1 MKCAFVQPSKSFP
14 LFVLHQVLHQPLT
27 RPNVSFSLLFHAST
41 ASMFVGRANP
51 VARWNVANRNVVVLP
66 VVLAAGHA
74 APVATV
80 APVAANAKLALAV
93 APLVAA
99 VSVVLANRFA
109 KWLFR
114 PATAASF

>member
-1 MKCAFVQPSKSFP
+1 
-14 LFVLHQVLHQPLT
+14 
-27 RPNVSFSLLFHAST
+27 
-41 ASMFVGRANP
+41 MFVGRANP

-66 VVLAAGHA
+66 VILAAGHA

-80 APVAANAKLALAV
+80 APVPANAKLALAV
-93 APLVAA
+93 ALLVAA

>member
-1 MKCAFVQPSKSFP
+1 
-14 LFVLHQVLHQPLT
+14 
-27 RPNVSFSLLFHAST
+27 
-41 ASMFVGRANP
+41 MFVGRANP

-93 APLVAA
+93 ALLVAA
-99 VSVVLANRFA
+99 VSVALANRFA

>member
-1 MKCAFVQPSKSFP
+1 MKCEFVQPSKFFP
-14 LFVLHQVLHQPLT
+14 VFVLHQVLHQPLT

-51 VARWNVANRNVVVLP
+51 VARWNVANRNVV
-66 VVLAAGHA
+66 LAAGHA

-93 APLVAA
+93 ALLVAA
-99 VSVVLANRFA
+99 VSVALANRFA

>member
-1 MKCAFVQPSKSFP
+1 
-14 LFVLHQVLHQPLT
+14 
-27 RPNVSFSLLFHAST
+27 
-41 ASMFVGRANP
+41 MFVGRANP